1 MYLKTKQKK
10 KAKWGNLLPAQNP
23 LAFTL
28 CTCVTDLQ
36 FLPWANQPFGI
47 YRRLFSVDLGVLLM
61 AATYHFTG
69 RETEEH
75 GDMTWPCVRRQQ
87 VSIPISLQDRFTEG
101 RQDHGT
107 VLILCSSPAADRFSK
122 SKLGAKKPTAG

>member
-1 MYLKTKQKK
+1 
-10 KAKWGNLLPAQNP
+10 
-23 LAFTL
+23 
-28 CTCVTDLQ
+28 
-36 FLPWANQPFGI
+36 
-47 YRRLFSVDLGVLLM
+47 M
-61 AATYHFTG
+61 AAMYHLTC

-87 VSIPISLQDRFTEG
+87 VSITVPFQDLFTEE

-107 VLILCSSPAADRFSK
+107 VLILCSSPAAHRFSK